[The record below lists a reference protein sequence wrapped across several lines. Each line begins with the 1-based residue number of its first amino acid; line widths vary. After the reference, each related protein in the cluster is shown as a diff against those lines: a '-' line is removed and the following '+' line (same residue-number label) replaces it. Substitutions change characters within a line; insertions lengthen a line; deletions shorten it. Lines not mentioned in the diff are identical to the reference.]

1 MGPQDTDR
9 ARPRRVVVT
18 GLGMLT
24 PLGNDWRSTWE
35 GLLAGRSGISRV
47 TAFDA
52 SEYDCPL
59 AGELRGFDAASV
71 VGPKQLRRIDRSTVL
86 AIAAAREAVADAGID
101 VSALGPETVGIVL
114 GTGIGGA
121 HLLVENQQALE
132 QRGPRRVSPFLIT
145 HMLPDTPTGLLAIEL
160 GVRGPNLAV
169 TAACATGG
177 AAVGEAAEIVSRG
190 EASVVITGGFEASIR
205 PVYYAGFQ
213 AMRALA
219 THPDPTRAS
228 RPFDAER
235 NGFILSEGA
244 CCLVLEE
251 AEHALA
257 RGAHIYAEWLG
268 AGTASDGFDMVAPPE
283 DGRGIRT
290 AMARALRRAGRE
302 PSDVDYVN
310 AHGTSTPINDRVET
324 RALRTT
330 FGEHADRLLVSSTKS
345 MLGHMMGAAGAVE
358 AAVAALVC
366 ERQIVPPTINYEH
379 PDPEC
384 DLDYVPNEAREAPVR
399 HALSTSVGLGG
410 HNSALIFGRWETA
423 GTEDAR

>member
-1 MGPQDTDR
+1 MGPTTADR
-9 ARPRRVVVT
+9 AGPRRVVVT

-24 PLGNDWRSTWE
+24 PLGNDWPSSWE
-35 GLLAGRSGISRV
+35 GLIAGRSGIGRV

-52 SEYDCPL
+52 SGYECPL
-59 AGELRGFDAASV
+59 AGELQDFDEAEV
-71 VGPKQLRRIDRSTVL
+71 VDSKQLRRLDRSTVL
-86 AIAAAREAVADAGID
+86 AIAAAREAVTDSGLD
-101 VSALGPETVGIVL
+101 VPALDPESIGIVL

-121 HLLVENQQALE
+121 HLIVENQQVLNE
-132 QRGPRRVSPFLIT
+132 RGPRRVSPFLIT

-177 AAVGEAAEIVSRG
+177 AAVGEAAEVVSRG
-190 EASVVITGGFEASIR
+190 EATAVIAGGFEASLK

-228 RPFDAER
+228 RPFDAKR

-251 AEHALA
+251 AEHARA

-268 AGTASDGFDMVAPPE
+268 AGTASDGVDMVAPPE

-290 AMARALRRAGRE
+290 AMARALRRAGRG
-302 PSDVDYVN
+302 PADIDYVN
-310 AHGTSTPINDRVET
+310 AHGTGTPINDRVET
-324 RALRTT
+324 RALRTV
-330 FGEHADRLLVSSTKS
+330 FGAHADRLLVSSTKS

-379 PDPEC
+379 PDPAC
-384 DLDYVPNEAREAPVR
+384 DLDYVPNAAREATIR
-399 HALSTSVGLGG
+399 RALSTSVGLGG
-410 HNSALIFGRWETA
+410 HNSALIFGRWEPA
-423 GTEDAR
+423 GAGAER

>member
-1 MGPQDTDR
+1 MSPTTADR
-9 ARPRRVVVT
+9 PGPRRVVVT

-24 PLGNDWRSTWE
+24 PLGNDWPTTWE
-35 GLLAGRSGISRV
+35 GLVAGRSGIGRV

-52 SEYDCPL
+52 SGYECPL
-59 AGELRGFDAASV
+59 AGELKGFDESAV
-71 VGPKQLRRIDRSTVL
+71 VDPKQLRRIDRSTVL
-86 AIAAAREAVADAGID
+86 AIAAAREAVADSGLD
-101 VSALGPETVGIVL
+101 VPALDPEDVGIVL

-121 HLLVENQQALE
+121 HLLVENQQALDE
-132 QRGPRRVSPFLIT
+132 RGPRRVSPFLIT

-177 AAVGEAAEIVSRG
+177 AAVGEAAEVVSRG
-190 EASVVITGGFEASIR
+190 EATAVIAGGFEASLK

-219 THPDPTRAS
+219 THPDPARAS
-228 RPFDAER
+228 RPFDATR

-251 AEHALA
+251 AEHARA

-268 AGTASDGFDMVAPPE
+268 AGTASDGVDMVAPPE
-283 DGRGIRT
+283 DGRGIRAAT
-290 AMARALRRAGRE
+290 ARALRRAARE
-302 PSDVDYVN
+302 PADIDYVN
-310 AHGTSTPINDRVET
+310 AHGTGTPINDRVET
-324 RALRTT
+324 RALRTV
-330 FGEHADRLLVSSTKS
+330 FGAHADSLLVSSTKS

-366 ERQIVPPTINYEH
+366 ERQLVPPTINYEH
-379 PDPEC
+379 PDPDC
-384 DLDYVPNEAREAPVR
+384 DLDYVPNAARRATVS

-410 HNSALIFGRWETA
+410 HNSALIFGRWDPGAAE
-423 GTEDAR
+423 GGG